1 MTIFDWLNQIN
12 YEKKSWDKFSQDE
25 QKKFSTFIINRWLSM
40 DENLIQVVNYF
51 QKYSVG
57 QLQPQEVYRWYCDII
72 PKQKRFNKYI
82 KAKKSVKYD
91 KELVEIM
98 CKHYETSKKECI
110 EYIELLGKD
119 ELKSILELYGTEP
132 KQIKK
137 LLKGKK

>member
-40 DENLIQVVNYF
+40 DENLIQIVNYF
-51 QKYSVG
+51 QKYSIG
-57 QLQPQEVYRWYCDII
+57 LLEPRDTYKWYCNII

-82 KAKKSVKYD
+82 KGKNSVKYD
-91 KELVEIM
+91 GELINTI
-98 CKHYETSKKECI
+98 CKFYETSKQECI
-110 EYIELLGKD
+110 EYIGMLGKD
-119 ELKSILELYGTEP
+119 ELQDILELYGKDP